1 MELIDP
7 SGVPE
12 IFFDAVHEVKIIKGV
27 VRIVLFSRQN
37 GVGVIVARLRIPAVG
52 LPDMIQALVI
62 ALAEA
67 PKIIVKP
74 PVS

>member
-7 SGVPE
+7 NGVPE

-37 GVGVIVARLRIPAVG
+37 GVGIIVARLRIPAVG
-52 LPDMIQALVI
+52 LPDVIQALVI

-74 PVS
+74 SS